1 MKKIKVTV
9 QVADTAGVFG
19 LVEDVVV
26 MTRGSNGV
34 IVQREVYQR
43 AGQLYAK
50 VGGGFVG
57 LCSSG
62 FTSSPAH
69 KWLELVPL
77 TNKPFTY
84 VKPTV
89 GYLEVSK

>member
-1 MKKIKVTV
+1 MQKTKVTV
-9 QVADTAGVFG
+9 KVADTAGVFG

-34 IVQREVYQR
+34 ITQREMYR
-43 AGQLYAK
+43 RGKQLYAK

-57 LCSSG
+57 LCSNG

-84 VKPTV
+84 VKPSV
-89 GYLEVSK
+89 GYLEIS